1 MSPGALP
8 SAHMLSVLEVCP
20 RLQRVSV
27 CISDRRDFYHQFKVT
42 EERAA
47 SNAVW
52 PLLKSEDVFEL
63 RAFDEFSRR
72 SKRQRYDRRRHGD
85 GFWLCNDDSVPAGG
99 LLQPCFC
106 SLPQGDHLGVEFA
119 TDAHRNLLSSRGL
132 LSAHEE
138 LRSDSTFRGTSA
150 LQGLVID
157 DFFSVAVQDVGE
169 GGQLSKAVR
178 AFKTAKACYEAQGL
192 MGSDAKDVVDAD
204 QAKII
209 GGEIDSSEK
218 TRALGVVTLASPV
231 RKRLALAFIS
241 LELAQLPSTTRCFAC
256 LLDWWVGALSFVSA
270 SVYVSAGQV
279 IQFCE
284 RI

>member
-1 MSPGALP
+1 M
-8 SAHMLSVLEVCP
+8 
-20 RLQRVSV
+20 
-27 CISDRRDFYHQFKVT
+27 
-42 EERAA
+42 
-47 SNAVW
+47 
-52 PLLKSEDVFEL
+52 

-85 GFWLCNDDSVPAGG
+85 GFGFAMTTRSQPGG

-169 GGQLSKAVR
+169 GGLQDS
-178 AFKTAKACYEAQGL
+178 QGML
-192 MGSDAKDVVDAD
+192 
-204 QAKII
+204 
-209 GGEIDSSEK
+209 
-218 TRALGVVTLASPV
+218 
-231 RKRLALAFIS
+231 
-241 LELAQLPSTTRCFAC
+241 
-256 LLDWWVGALSFVSA
+256 
-270 SVYVSAGQV
+270 
-279 IQFCE
+279 
-284 RI
+284 